1 MALGMLLMA
10 PSTLSFVE
18 ATHMLVVHLR
28 LARSLSGGR
37 CILAGASRGFPR
49 SHVIVRTGA
58 CCPSVFI
65 SRGRAFA
72 HYPSGVLVGFEDVRV
87 SVDVNGLLWHF
98 IAFLEKP

>member
-1 MALGMLLMA
+1 MIA
-10 PSTLSFVE
+10 
-18 ATHMLVVHLR
+18 
-28 LARSLSGGR
+28 
-37 CILAGASRGFPR
+37 
-49 SHVIVRTGA
+49 RTGA

-72 HYPSGVLVGFEDVRV
+72 HYPSGVLDGFEDVRV